1 MEGCKIGIDLGGTT
15 ICVVMADSLGKIVG
29 GPVEVL
35 THRERTPKEI
45 LGTIVAAL
53 EQVLETAGLR
63 WEGVD
68 GVGIGVPTTLDGH
81 GGLMASPNLPT
92 MTGVRIGQELENAL
106 GRSVVLENDANCFA
120 YGEWHAG
127 AGKGMSVCCGVTLG
141 TGLGMGIVMDGRI
154 YRGSR
159 GGAGEIWCSPYPD
172 QRRVEEVVSG
182 PGAEMLYRE
191 RTGRTVRAAEVA
203 ERARES
209 EGGAIEVWRVFGEA
223 LGFAL
228 SYVVNVLDPEV
239 IVIGGSVGTA
249 YDLFAVP
256 MMSVLERQ
264 AHDPQTIRIVPSSMG
279 KVAGA
284 LGAALCT

>member
-1 MEGCKIGIDLGGTT
+1 VMVDNLGEM
-15 ICVVMADSLGKIVG
+15 IG
-29 GPVEVL
+29 GPVEAL
-35 THRERTPKEI
+35 THRERPPEEI
-45 LGTIVAAL
+45 LGTIGAVV
-53 EQVLETAGLR
+53 EQVPEKAGLGK
-63 WEGVD
+63 EDVD
-68 GVGIGVPTTLDGH
+68 GVGVGVPTTLDEH

-92 MTGVRIGQELENAL
+92 MTGVRIGRELEDAL
-106 GRSVVLENDANCFA
+106 GRPVALENDANCFA

-127 AGKGMSVCCGVTLG
+127 AGQEMSVCCGITLG

-159 GGAGEIWCSPYPD
+159 GGAGEIWCSPYEG
-172 QRRVEEVVSG
+172 RCRVEEVVSG

-191 RTGRTVRAAEVA
+191 RTGQTIEATEVA
-203 ERARES
+203 ERARKG
-209 EGGAIEVWRVFGEA
+209 EGDAIEVWRSFGEA

-239 IVIGGSVGTA
+239 IVIGGSVGAA
-249 YDLFAVP
+249 YDLFAAP

-264 AHDPQTIRIVPSSMG
+264 AHDPQTVRIMPSLMG
-279 KVAGA
+279 KIAGA